1 MSVKDYTCPPD
12 SFVQSINIHTL
23 LPQQEPFVM
32 IDALKHF
39 SMSVVETTLHIR
51 PENLFVEQE
60 SLAASGMLE
69 NIAQTCAARIGYINK
84 YILKK
89 DIQVGFIGAV
99 RNMEIACLP
108 KIGDIITTTVAIV
121 EEAFGISLATAT
133 IKSGDKTLATT
144 EIKIAVKE
152 E

>member
-39 SMSVVETTLHIR
+39 SMSVVETTLHIS

-60 SLAASGMLE
+60 SLSASGMLE

-99 RNMEIACLP
+99 RNMELVCLP
-108 KIGDIITTTVAIV
+108 KIGDTITTTVTIV

-133 IKSGDKTLATT
+133 IKLGDKTLATT

>member
-39 SMSVVETTLHIR
+39 SMSVVETTLHIS

-60 SLAASGMLE
+60 SLSASGMLE

-99 RNMEIACLP
+99 RNMEIVCLS
-108 KIGDIITTTVAIV
+108 KIGDTITTTVTIV

-133 IKSGDKTLATT
+133 IKLGDKTLATT

>member
-39 SMSVVETTLHIR
+39 SMSVVETTLHIS

-60 SLAASGMLE
+60 SLSASGMLE

-99 RNMEIACLP
+99 RNMEIVCLP
-108 KIGDIITTTVAIV
+108 KIGDTITTTVTIV
-121 EEAFGISLATAT
+121 EETFGISLATAT
-133 IKSGDKTLATT
+133 IKLGDKTLATT

>member
-39 SMSVVETTLHIR
+39 SMSVVETTLHIS
-51 PENLFVEQE
+51 PENLFVKQE
-60 SLAASGMLE
+60 SLSASGMLE

-99 RNMEIACLP
+99 RNMEIVCLP
-108 KIGDIITTTVAIV
+108 KIGDTITTTVNIV
-121 EEAFGISLATAT
+121 EEAFGISLVTAT
-133 IKSGDKTLATT
+133 IKSGEKIMATT
-144 EIKIAVKE
+144 EIKIAIKE

>member
-39 SMSVVETTLHIR
+39 SMSVVETTLHIS
-51 PENLFVEQE
+51 PENLFVEQGRL
-60 SLAASGMLE
+60 SASGMLE

-99 RNMEIACLP
+99 RNMEIVCLP
-108 KIGDIITTTVAIV
+108 KIGDTITTTVTIV

-133 IKSGDKTLATT
+133 IKLGDKTLATT

>member
-23 LPQQEPFVM
+23 LPQQESFVM

-39 SMSVVETTLHIR
+39 SMSVVETTLHIS

-60 SLAASGMLE
+60 SLSASGMLE

-99 RNMEIACLP
+99 RNMEIVCLP
-108 KIGDIITTTVAIV
+108 KIGDTITTTVTIV

-133 IKSGDKTLATT
+133 IKLGDKTLATT